1 MTVTPQQ
8 HIEYMERLYEKLVS
22 KDLAK
27 DTIAITGA
35 ELLISIK
42 QRIAG
47 EGRNS
52 NDQPIGNYSTTPLY
66 ATRDEFAKPGA
77 FKAGGKTGKL
87 IPTFQAKAATKLNIG
102 YKFIPLLK
110 TRKAPYKHYTVVTD
124 QNKPHTSMY
133 LQDGYKEL
141 RDIQGLRTDVM
152 NFQYRGDLLNS
163 YQMAQVA
170 QEVLLGI
177 TDEFNADKRHGLED
191 RFGNVFYA
199 TPKER
204 ETYELRTN
212 FLLSRITRNT
222 LQGFDV
228 RAEIN

>member
-1 MTVTPQQ
+1 MTVTAQQ
-8 HIEYMERLYEKLVS
+8 EIEYMERLYEKLVS
-22 KDLAK
+22 KDLAS
-27 DTIAITGA
+27 DSIAITGA

-42 QRIAG
+42 QRIAV

-52 NDQPIGNYSTTPLY
+52 NDQPIGDYSTKPLY
-66 ATRDEFAKPGA
+66 ATREEFAKPGA

-87 IPTFQAKAATKLNIG
+87 IPTVHARAAAKLELG
-102 YKFIPLLK
+102 YKFIPLVK
-110 TRKAPYKHYTVVTD
+110 KRKGYKIYSVVTN

-152 NFQYRGDLLNS
+152 NFKYRGDLLNS
-163 YQMAQVA
+163 YQSQQVA

-177 TDEFNADKRHGLED
+177 TDEFSALKREGLEN

-199 TPKER
+199 TPQER